1 MGELRLAVALAAIV
15 GTLLLCAPALVALS
29 RRTFRLMHP
38 AVIFPVYLTYQSLI
52 PAASAVVGESMK
64 VSTQAFLGD
73 PWFLVRALAIQWMAF
88 AAFLAGVR
96 VAGTPI
102 VPARADLW
110 DLDHPELPIFRGATP
125 VTVLVTGLA
134 LLAAATAIKVVE
146 LQHYGGGVL
155 EALLDVRGFIFGSG
169 YGHYWMHVA
178 FTSAFLIPAV
188 LFVARRGHGLI
199 ALVVAAPITLL
210 SMSKAGI
217 IRIATA
223 VLTYSQTRVFRGAA
237 GPWIA
242 AVVGAVVMLTVPRAV
257 AVIANAPGESV
268 SPARAVATLLHREYS
283 FEMFA
288 VIVASADDIGIEH
301 TGGAWLRDEL
311 SQFVP
316 RAVWPE
322 KPLSRAL
329 EIGPLYMPLDF
340 SARLPMFV
348 APHLFGLL
356 FAEGGVPAV
365 LGGSALLGW
374 LLGLSYGRA
383 QRMSRAR
390 FDRLPLLCY
399 LCAVASLKGLV
410 DGGVANYLMQTVFGV
425 GMMLTWALLASAV
438 PTLARARR

>member
-1 MGELRLAVALAAIV
+1 MGDFQPLVALAVIL
-15 GTLLLCAPALVALS
+15 GTLLLGAPALVALS
-29 RRTFRLMHP
+29 RKTFRLMHP
-38 AVIFPVYLTYQSLI
+38 AVIFPLYLIYQSSI
-52 PAASAVVGESMK
+52 PAASAVFGESMK
-64 VSTQAFLGD
+64 ASTQAFLGD
-73 PWFLVRALAIQWMAF
+73 PWFLVRALAIQWLAF
-88 AAFLAGVR
+88 AAYLLGVR
-96 VAGTPI
+96 ASGTPI

-110 DLDHPELPIFRGATP
+110 DLDHPDLPVFRGASP
-125 VTVLVTGLA
+125 VALLVTGLV
-134 LLAAATAIKVVE
+134 LLAAATGVKIAE
-146 LQHYGGGVL
+146 LNRYGGGVL

-188 LFVARRGHGLI
+188 LFVTRRGHGLI

-217 IRIATA
+217 IRITTA
-223 VLTYSQTRVFRGAA
+223 VLTYSQARVFRGAA
-237 GPWIA
+237 GPWLAA
-242 AVVGAVVMLTVPRAV
+242 AVGAMVMLTVPRAV
-257 AVIANAPGESV
+257 AVIAHAPGEAV
-268 SPARAVATLLHREYS
+268 SPRRAVATLLHREYS

-288 VIVASADDIGIEH
+288 VIVASDGDVGIER

-356 FAEGGVPAV
+356 FAEGGLAAV
-365 LGGSALLGW
+365 VAGSAVVGW
-374 LLGLSYGRA
+374 LLGLGYGRA

-390 FDRLPLLCY
+390 LDRLPLVCY
-399 LCAVASLKGLV
+399 LCAAASLKGLV
-410 DGGVANYLMQTVFGV
+410 DGGIANYLMQTLFGI
-425 GMMLTWALLASAV
+425 GMILTWGLLASMV
-438 PTLARARR
+438 PASARAWR